1 MEASHPEKHLQ
12 KHCQTHHPSQGYTQ
26 PVTEARGHEELVPL
40 SFDIRGPGLTCDYQ
54 TIELCN
60 LPEVIWTFSK
70 CGGGGE
76 SGTKLPMSAERGGV
90 NRQ

>member
-70 CGGGGE
+70 WGGGVKVE
-76 SGTKLPMSAERGGV
+76 
-90 NRQ
+90 